1 MHTNDINWGWF
12 QNLRYLK
19 YYIVGLATVTL
30 PAGSSNIVRAY
41 ERVCSDSL
49 LRIQNSFLSL
59 FVCRLFLSLFFT
71 IYVKLFFFYLSDITF
86 CPLFLFMFH
95 FIFL

>member
-71 IYVKLFFFYLSDITF
+71 IYVKLFFFICLT
-86 CPLFLFMFH
+86 
-95 FIFL
+95 